1 MATVTTEYGWL
12 HDAADLEDYITVNV
26 RGQALRPQARVRRQ
40 QYAGGR
46 SRSVTR
52 VGSTADTQLDI
63 VHLNRAGFEWLWEK
77 VGRRVMYRSPF
88 GLLVW
93 GFYDAADMPEVGHGR
108 DLVDVRLTIV
118 GLTGTAEVP

>member
-1 MATVTTEYGWL
+1 MATVSTEYGWL

-26 RGQALRPQARVRRQ
+26 RGQEVRTQARVSRRH
-40 QYAGGR
+40 YAGGR
-46 SRSVTR
+46 TRSVTR
-52 VGSTADTQLDI
+52 AGSVDDTQLDI
-63 VHLNRAGFEWLWEK
+63 VHLNRAGFEWLREK

-93 GFYDAADMPEVGHGR
+93 GFYDDAALAEVGHGL
-108 DLVDVRLTIV
+108 DLVDVRLTIT